1 MALMS
6 FLIFVALQTDRNNVN
21 LADWLVDPSKDFA
34 PNINNRNT
42 RSKINDNV
50 AQFKSTVFAVVV
62 VIV

>member
-1 MALMS
+1 MS

-21 LADWLVDPSKDFA
+21 LADWLVHVDPSKDFA
-34 PNINNRNT
+34 PNINNRNA

-62 VIV
+62 KL

>member
-34 PNINNRNT
+34 LNINNRNT